1 MPAPYACCLII
12 CDEKKE
18 RSKKLIVPSQKS
30 RALQENWHG
39 ASSLC
44 LLPHK
49 FR

>member
-12 CDEKKE
+12 SDEKKE

-30 RALQENWHG
+30 RAHQENWRG
-39 ASSLC
+39 TSSLC

-49 FR
+49 F